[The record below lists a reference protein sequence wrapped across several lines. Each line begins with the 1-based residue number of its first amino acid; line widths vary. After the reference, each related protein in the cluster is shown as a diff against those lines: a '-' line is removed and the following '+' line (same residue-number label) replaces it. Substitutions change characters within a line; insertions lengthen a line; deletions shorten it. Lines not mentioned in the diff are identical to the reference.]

1 MNLSSIRDPV
11 LQLPAP
17 GMTLVS
23 ETGQL
28 ALESSSKEQTDRQE
42 SSRPEVDALRAHSHS
57 PEPVKW
63 AQQGSISLLST
74 DEGDEAR
81 GRGKNQLDVL
91 CTVHWEAPKMC
102 VLMETISA

>member
-17 GMTLVS
+17 GITLVS

-57 PEPVKW
+57 PVPVKW
-63 AQQGSISLLST
+63 AQQGSISPLTKVWRMTHQLHVKALSKLKILDDFLLW
-74 DEGDEAR
+74 
-81 GRGKNQLDVL
+81 V
-91 CTVHWEAPKMC
+91 
-102 VLMETISA
+102 